1 MEESLLK
8 SNFIGRDGFRWWIG
22 QIPPVTS
29 WFGQANKKG
38 WGNRYKVRILG
49 YHPYNKGDL
58 PDEELPWATVLI
70 PPTSGTGG
78 ANFAKSVKI
87 RPGDVVMG
95 FFLDGD
101 NGQIPV
107 IMGAFGRT
115 KQVPQDSPSESFV
128 PFTGYTDNIPV
139 PNNTV
144 AASEANEADDESQ
157 KSPRTT
163 DKKTVDKINENKKE
177 GELKE
182 IPISSTFGLV
192 EIPADAC
199 ADNFIGSV
207 SGTLDNLFSKVGDGT
222 NLLQNISSATEKIK
236 KLANAPITA
245 SMESLYTNLIPNISG
260 GLERLYQT
268 EYSKEFALQ
277 VAKGSSPSVAEAA
290 ATLKGIAAQKGQIN
304 PIKSLQNE
312 LDCLGS
318 KIANGLTDTV
328 RGLIEEALTEVV
340 NTGTCI
346 TEQFAGSLLSSINDK
361 ISEGLETPL
370 SGIDKIVSA
379 GTVVKDILGA
389 SSDTFKSVGNLLDCN
404 QSNSNCV
411 GKVKKWTIGKGSTP
425 QFNFKETYDNVTKN
439 INQKSNG
446 SSSFPR
452 PDCST
457 PSFCAPP
464 TVTFFGGSGSGGLG
478 RAILGEFVSNTD
490 GLSEV
495 TADVSR
501 TASIIGVEI
510 TDPGSDYFYYPPLIS
525 FDDPCS
531 NGYGAVGRAV
541 IDWNPLSTTYGQI
554 TGVTMISEGEN
565 YPVVNNND
573 DISDQAINSDQVPMG
588 VIATQIVTGGNN
600 YVEGETIATDGN
612 TEYSLTIDNGEII
625 SAIPINSV
633 EITNLP
639 KIRISSLTGTG
650 AFIKPIIGRLPT
662 TPQGEIIQII
672 DCVGPDTN
680 IIGYVRGK
688 PYSGPFHLHP
698 SRGVK
703 MVGAVHINQPHEII
717 YDTLDESLET
727 LSTIKTG
734 ITTSLTTTER
744 EPTITPTS
752 TPTPTPTQMPDTSS
766 SPYTPPS
773 PPPSSP
779 PSGGGGYGGGY

>member
-1 MEESLLK
+1 MIEESLLK

-29 WFGQANKKG
+29 WFDQANKKG

-58 PDEELPWATVLI
+58 PDAELPWASVLL

-78 ANFAKSVKI
+78 ANFASSVKI

-115 KQVPQDSPSESFV
+115 KQVPSNAPSESFV
-128 PFTGYTDNIPV
+128 PFTGYTGNIPV

-144 AASEANEADDESQ
+144 APSEANEADDEAQ

-163 DKKTVDKINENKKE
+163 SKKTIDKINQSKPKDK
-177 GELKE
+177 LKE

-199 ADNFIGSV
+199 ADNFLGSV
-207 SGTLDNLFSKVGDGT
+207 SGTLDNLFATVGDGT
-222 NLLQNISSATEKIK
+222 NLLQNVASATEKIK
-236 KLANAPITA
+236 KLSNAPITA
-245 SMESLYTNLIPNISG
+245 SMESLYTNLIPNLQG

-268 EYSKEFALQ
+268 EYAKEFALQ
-277 VAKGSSPSVAEAA
+277 IAQGKSASIANSL
-290 ATLKGIAAQKGQIN
+290 ATIKGIDAQKGQIN
-304 PIKSLQNE
+304 PIKGLQDQ

-318 KIANGLTDTV
+318 KVANGLTDTV

-340 NTGTCI
+340 NTGACI
-346 TEQFAGSLLSSINDK
+346 TEQFAGSLLSTINNK
-361 ISEGLETPL
+361 ISEGLDAPL
-370 SGIDKIVSA
+370 AALDKIVAA
-379 GTVVKDILGA
+379 GTVVKDILGS

-404 QSNSNCV
+404 QSDSNCV
-411 GKVKKWTIGKGSTP
+411 GQVKKWTIGKGLTK
-425 QFNFKETYDNVTKN
+425 QFNFQETYDNVTKN
-439 INQKSNG
+439 MNENT
-446 SSSFPR
+446 SSFPR

-457 PSFCAPP
+457 PSFCGPP
-464 TVTFFGGSGSGGLG
+464 TVSFFGGSGSGGFG
-478 RAILGEFVSNTD
+478 RAILGKFVDNTE

-495 TADVSR
+495 TADFSR

-510 TDPGSDYFYYPPLIS
+510 EDPGSDYFYYPPAVS

-531 NGYGAVGRAV
+531 NGYGAVGRAI
-541 IDWNPLSTTYGQI
+541 IDWNPLSATYGQI

-565 YPVVNNND
+565 YPVVSNND
-573 DISDQAINSDQVPMG
+573 DAINSDQIPMG
-588 VIATQIVTGGNN
+588 VIATQIVSGGSD
-600 YVEGETIATDGN
+600 YVDAVATDGN
-612 TEYSLTIDNGEII
+612 TEYSLTINNGEII

-633 EITNLP
+633 EITDLP
-639 KIRISSLTGTG
+639 KISVTSSTGSG

-680 IIGYVRGK
+680 IIGYVNGK
-688 PYSGPFHLHP
+688 PYYGPFHVHP
-698 SRGVK
+698 TKGVK
-703 MVGAVHINQPHEII
+703 MVGAVHVNYEHEII
-717 YDTLDESLET
+717 YDTLDESLQT
-727 LSTIKTG
+727 SSTINTG
-734 ITTSLTTTER
+734 ITTSSPAVQSQ
-744 EPTITPTS
+744 PTVTPT
-752 TPTPTPTQMPDTSS
+752 TTPTQMPDTSS
-766 SPYTPPS
+766 STPPS
-773 PPPSSP
+773 PPSSPPSPPSSP